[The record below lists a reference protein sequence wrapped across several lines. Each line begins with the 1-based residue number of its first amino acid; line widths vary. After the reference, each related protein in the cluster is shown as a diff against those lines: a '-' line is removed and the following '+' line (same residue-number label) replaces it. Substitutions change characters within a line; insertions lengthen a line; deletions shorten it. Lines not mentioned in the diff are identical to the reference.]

1 MVKTKK
7 EVAEVS
13 RKSRVKMHKS
23 GKHWVRTVM
32 SQIDMIR
39 LGDSGKPTI
48 GKVAIEKSAGQTSAT
63 TMLRGL
69 IAASAAIG
77 GGIAVSPVLAEDIAT
92 VSETTTTILATEDV
106 VSMSNVGTES
116 DTSSQSI
123 SDSASTSL
131 SDSTSISDSGSL
143 SNSAS
148 LSDSASLSAS
158 AIESISESESTSE
171 SESVSVNESH
181 STSESASVS
190 ESHSTSESA
199 SVSESHS
206 ISESASISESTST
219 SESASVSDSTST
231 SKSASSSK
239 TTSSSESQTST
250 SSSTSTS
257 ETASTTSETSTNETA
272 SSTSTVTE
280 EKETLEQVTS
290 EAEILVQIASNQ
302 TGISQE
308 LENAIA
314 TSITDIAA
322 AKALLGNEAV
332 TVAEIQAAVSS
343 LQASN
348 QALGFLLLKDDED
361 GMITFAL
368 DTSTSVTLKVGD
380 GQGVLIDTI
389 TTATPFMDDANGA
402 KVSEQTF
409 SSPYSGTRVAG
420 WHTFSVYS
428 TDTYDQ
434 NHKSSGGTALNAYIR
449 YSLDDDPS
457 TYTVLAELVSKTGT
471 VLESYKI
478 DPGSSA
484 TFSYPSQLDS
494 DNSPITITYDTSLAT
509 GSGIPGGLRFST
521 DANKIYGTTLV
532 PTYTTNTT
540 YYKTTDGTVIASY
553 SVMTVGGQTVTP
565 SGVRSFV
572 GYDYSSTTNATS
584 NRALTPGTTY
594 LHGKV
599 QEQGTKT
606 LITIVDDE
614 GTIKRSLYYLDPTYK
629 GTVDWNGTDMNGFI
643 KLFETSEIA
652 ASTST
657 SGTNYNTYSTIEA
670 SYTTTTFNGQRIM
683 VFYTSPAKNWRL
695 IGYWSGG
702 TAQGGTQYG
711 QFYFGRQSLDK
722 TGKWGRWTQSSS
734 STGVGDYGSQYLL
747 GNPLSTSVNETTHW
761 YTVDKSESESLSNSN
776 SISLSESESTST
788 SESISNSKSASES
801 ESTSK
806 SESASLSASESLSES
821 ISTSIKE
828 SVSESI
834 SESVRE
840 SVVESVSES
849 LSESI

>member
-106 VSMSNVGTES
+106 VSMSNVGTEP
-116 DTSSQSI
+116 DTSSLSI
-123 SDSASTSL
+123 SDSTSTSL
-131 SDSTSISDSGSL
+131 SDSTSISDS
-143 SNSAS
+143 AS
-148 LSDSASLSAS
+148 LFTSSS
-158 AIESISESESTSE
+158 ESISESESTSE

-181 STSESASVS
+181 STSESMSVSESHSTRESASVS

-199 SVSESHS
+199 SVSN
-206 ISESASISESTST
+206 
-219 SESASVSDSTST
+219 STST
-231 SKSASSSK
+231 SKSASSSE
-239 TTSSSESQTST
+239 TTSSSESQTIT

-302 TGISQE
+302 TGISHE

-409 SSPYSGTRVAG
+409 SSPYSGTSVAG

-457 TYTVLAELVSKTGT
+457 TYTVLAELVSKTGI

-521 DANKIYGTTLV
+521 GSGNVYGTTLV

-553 SVMTVGGQTVTP
+553 TVMTVGGQTVTP

-572 GYDYSSTTNATS
+572 GYDYTSTTNATS

-629 GTVDWNGTDMNGFI
+629 GTVDWNGTDTNGFI

-670 SYTTTTFNGQRIM
+670 SYTTTTHNGQRIM

-711 QFYFGRQSLDK
+711 RFFFGRQSLDK
-722 TGKWGRWTQSSS
+722 TGKWGLWTSTSS
-734 STGVGDYGSQYLL
+734 STGVGDYGTQYGL
-747 GNPLSTSVNETTHW
+747 GNPFQILYLYQNLSLPQHLNPFRILNLHQSQNQLLNLNRLQFLQVNRFLNPFQLQL
-761 YTVDKSESESLSNSN
+761 KSQCQSPSQNLYENQLLNQCQNHYQNLS
-776 SISLSESESTST
+776 
-788 SESISNSKSASES
+788 
-801 ESTSK
+801 
-806 SESASLSASESLSES
+806 
-821 ISTSIKE
+821 
-828 SVSESI
+828 
-834 SESVRE
+834 
-840 SVVESVSES
+840 
-849 LSESI
+849 

>member
-48 GKVAIEKSAGQTSAT
+48 GKVAVETSAGQTSAT
-63 TMLRGL
+63 NMLRGL
-69 IAASAAIG
+69 VAASAAIG

-171 SESVSVNESH
+171 SESVSESESHSKSESASVGESH
-181 STSESASVS
+181 STSESMSVS

-199 SVSESHS
+199 SVSES
-206 ISESASISESTST
+206 
-219 SESASVSDSTST
+219 TST
-231 SKSASSSK
+231 SKSASSSE
-239 TTSSSESQTST
+239 TTSTSESQTST
-250 SSSTSTS
+250 SSSSSTS
-257 ETASTTSETSTNETA
+257 ETTSETSTSEAA

-280 EKETLEQVTS
+280 AKETLEQVTS

-332 TVAEIQAAVSS
+332 TVAEIQTAVSS

-348 QALGFLLLKDDED
+348 QALGLLLLQDDED

-380 GQGVLIDTI
+380 GQGVLLDAI
-389 TTATPFMDDANGA
+389 TTATPSMDDANGA

-409 SSPYSGTRVAG
+409 SSPYSGTSVAG

-521 DANKIYGTTLV
+521 GSGNVYGTTLV

-553 SVMTVGGQTVTP
+553 TVMTVGGQTVTP

-572 GYDYSSTTNATS
+572 GYDYTSTTNATS

-629 GTVDWNGTDMNGFI
+629 GTVDWNGTDTNGFI
-643 KLFETSEIA
+643 KLFETSEIK

-657 SGTNYNTYSTIEA
+657 SGTNYNTYSTIEP
-670 SYTTTTFNGQRIM
+670 SYTTTTHNGQRIM
-683 VFYTSPAKNWRL
+683 VFYTSPARNWRL
-695 IGYWSGG
+695 IGYWTGG
-702 TAQGGTQYG
+702 AAQGGTQYG
-711 QFYFGRQSLDK
+711 RFYFGRQSLDRS
-722 TGKWGRWTQSSS
+722 GNWGLWKANSSV
-734 STGVGDYGSQYLL
+734 TGVNDYGTQYGL

-788 SESISNSKSASES
+788 SESIFDSKSASES

-806 SESASLSASESLSES
+806 SESTSISASESLSES

-834 SESVRE
+834 SESVSE
-840 SVVESVSES
+840 SVLESVSES
-849 LSESI
+849 ISESVSESISESVSES